1 MQSQLCPTLSHN
13 SKSNYTANREC
24 PNEVDSDKFAKA
36 DRTRYGGS
44 FSLSD
49 DIRNLFQDTL
59 NPSLLFGIP
68 CARRFWAGSFKAIL
82 FKSTNKILSHEMIRC

>member
-36 DRTRYGGS
+36 DRTRYRGS
-44 FSLSD
+44 FSLSA
-49 DIRNLFQDTL
+49 DIRNLFLDTL
-59 NPSLLFGIP
+59 NSSLLFGIP
-68 CARRFWAGSFKAIL
+68 CARQFWAGSCKAVL
-82 FKSTNKILSHEMIRC
+82 LKSTDSSK

>member
-36 DRTRYGGS
+36 DRTRYRWS
-44 FSLSD
+44 FSLSA

-59 NPSLLFGIP
+59 NSSLLFGIP
-68 CARRFWAGSFKAIL
+68 NARRFERVRLKPFY
-82 FKSTNKILSHEMIRC
+82 LSLQTKLLATRW

>member
-36 DRTRYGGS
+36 DRTRYRWS
-44 FSLSD
+44 FSLSA

-59 NPSLLFGIP
+59 HSSSVCP
-68 CARRFWAGSFKAIL
+68 AVWAGSFKAVL
-82 FKSTNKILSHEMIRC
+82 SKSTDKIVSHEMIRLLG